1 MQIMSV
7 HGLSALGV
15 LSTSPSSSFSRTQ
28 HQRAGSSSSGSS
40 ASTGTN
46 PLSRTRTSSL
56 NHGHGY
62 ARRTGSFNQHSKSSS
77 QVFATSPGPS
87 SPGFELPSPFD
98 TSSAMGMGVGQRA
111 ELAGVIT
118 VEDCA
123 RLVVPSEGKQALGM
137 GLEQAIKSMHL
148 AEHAGQERGEERV
161 LGRFTCLTI
170 RPGRISLCSRE
181 LILFSVHTITQQT
194 SILRASHL
202 ILAVSSSRVFIP
214 TTPQGQG
221 IVGMSP
227 SPSLSFSAS
236 ISTLSP
242 SIPALS
248 LSDPPPQGQS
258 TSPVPVHG
266 SGLPEPPATK
276 LSPHSVVSIT
286 DILGSV
292 VRAYLGEEAQT
303 HTKTQRGTD
312 WILEPRK
319 RRDSMDLAK
328 DTTKAPED
336 GMGLYSE
343 SNPGGLGLGGWRWAK
358 GVSGDAV
365 GEA

>member
-1 MQIMSV
+1 L

-28 HQRAGSSSSGSS
+28 HHRAGSSSSGSS

-98 TSSAMGMGVGQRA
+98 TSSAMGMGAGQRA
-111 ELAGVIT
+111 ELSGVIT

-161 LGRFTCLTI
+161 LGRFKLLDNQR
-170 RPGRISLCSRE
+170 RPGRINLGRLE
-181 LILFSVHTITQQT
+181 LILFSVHTITPQT

-202 ILAVSSSRVFIP
+202 ILAVSSSRVFLP

-221 IVGMSP
+221 VVGLSP
-227 SPSLSFSAS
+227 SPSLSFSTS

-242 SIPALS
+242 SISALS
-248 LSDPPPQGQS
+248 LSDPPSLGQS

-292 VRAYLGEEAQT
+292 VRAYLGDEAQT
-303 HTKTQRGTD
+303 HTDTQRGTD

-319 RRDSMDLAK
+319 RRDSMDLAR
-328 DTTKAPED
+328 DPTKVPED
-336 GMGLYSE
+336 GMGLHSE
-343 SNPGGLGLGGWRWAK
+343 SNSGGLGLGGWRWAK
-358 GVSGDAV
+358 GVSGDAAT
-365 GEA
+365 ES